1 MALGVYSMEAVSIL
15 SQHSCGD
22 KISYKNLPVKGLRC
36 INVLSTKLLIEDTI
50 LMSPTADGILSF
62 YVVIVSRTECLQ
74 FISQLF

>member
-1 MALGVYSMEAVSIL
+1 MEAVSIL

-22 KISYKNLPVKGLRC
+22 KISYKHLPVKGLRC

>member
-1 MALGVYSMEAVSIL
+1 MEAVSIL

>member
-1 MALGVYSMEAVSIL
+1 MEAVSIL

-74 FISQLF
+74 FISHLF

>member
-1 MALGVYSMEAVSIL
+1 MTLGVYSMEAVSIL

-50 LMSPTADGILSF
+50 LMSPTADGTVILLGYCF
-62 YVVIVSRTECLQ
+62 
-74 FISQLF
+74 